1 MQGKTPRSAQLKS
14 LQRVVRGPFYRSL
27 VNNDGTV
34 NMELKLEGKVAVVT
48 GGSSGIGKASALALA
63 AEGCQIAI
71 CGRTASKL
79 EAAERA
85 FHASGYPVLAMVA
98 DVSIEKDVERLARET
113 YGRFGRIDIWVNNA
127 GISIRSPILAM
138 SSEQW
143 DDLMR
148 INLKSVFLSVKAATQ
163 YMKANGGGVI
173 LNASSFG
180 AVIPLSEAGAYGA
193 SKAAVSSLTRSLAA
207 ELAPYKIRVNAYIP
221 GVIITE
227 MNASRIAVSG
237 PELASQTALSRL
249 GTAEEG
255 AAAVVFLASDA
266 ARYITGTEIEVT
278 GGKFAVQKPGTAWEW
293 AATAG
298 VTK

>member
-1 MQGKTPRSAQLKS
+1 
-14 LQRVVRGPFYRSL
+14 
-27 VNNDGTV
+27 
-34 NMELKLEGKVAVVT
+34 MELKLEGKVAVVT

-79 EAAERA
+79 EAAERE
-85 FHASGYPVLAMVA
+85 FQASGYPVLAMVA
-98 DVSIEKDVERLARET
+98 DVSIEKDVERFARAT
-113 YGRFGRIDIWVNNA
+113 HGRFGRIDIWVNNA

-148 INLKSVFLSVKAATQ
+148 INLKSVFLGGKAATQ
-163 YMKANGGGVI
+163 YMKTNGGGVI

-207 ELAPYKIRVNAYIP
+207 ELAPYNIRVNAYIP

-249 GTAEEG
+249 GTAEEV

-278 GGKFAVQKPGTAWEW
+278 GGKFAVQKPTTAWEW